1 MKRLTGRSATT
12 AAPTG
17 LASYPVSDWQDL
29 IDRVRWL
36 IRSALANRVSP
47 GRLDEYTQEATQC
60 GATWV
65 LEYVTNPGGLSV
77 TDLARRAAR
86 QGARMMFR
94 QLVDYQRD
102 RDLTPAADSPA
113 GLPEPE
119 PLPEATRLAELQA
132 VRWAARQ
139 HRQHWETLT
148 AAWASAARPVRRR
161 RIERGQ
167 IGWRSDHNRRPVDQT
182 WIVTNDSRTV
192 FAQVCIGGDRSS
204 INSDQTVTAGERHYE
219 NAGPTID
226 RGHIITGTG
235 SGVAARP
242 IANCLPE
249 SPPAVSYRYLP
260 GVEVFPVTLFAPA
273 DREERSRYVDWLR
286 CFAR

>member
-65 LEYVTNPGGLSV
+65 LEYVTNPGGLSA

-86 QGARMMFR
+86 QGIRTLFR

-102 RDLTPAADSPA
+102 KTLSPAPDSPA

-119 PLPEATRLAELQA
+119 PLPEAVRLAELQA
-132 VRWAARQ
+132 IRWQARR
-139 HRQHWETLT
+139 HRADWDRLT
-148 AAWASAARPVRRR
+148 MAWASAARPVRRH

-167 IGWRSDHNRRPVDQT
+167 IGWRSSHACRRPDRT

-192 FAQVCIGGDRSS
+192 FTQVGIGGDRIS
-204 INSDQTVTAGERHYE
+204 INSDQTVTAGSWRYE
-219 NAGPTID
+219 NAGPVID
-226 RGHIITGTG
+226 RGHVITGTG

-242 IANCLPE
+242 IANCLPD
-249 SPPAVSYRYLP
+249 SRPVVSCRYLP

-273 DREERSRYVDWLR
+273 DREERRRYVDWLK